1 MITKFEI
8 ENFRCF
14 EKMTMVDLARVNLI
28 GGKNN
33 SGKTALLEALYLNH
47 APTVESI
54 NFLRRFRGEN
64 LETVKELP
72 ERAWDNLFLDPQRGV
87 RFGLSATL
95 GDGSIST
102 VHLKIDDNIKND
114 GFNKIDEGQN
124 GSDQFLGP
132 SAFESSAKN
141 IEAIL
146 SVSQSAPKDTL
157 LFSLKADASTG
168 IEVSRKRKPTV
179 IRQIVFIPAGLKS
192 SGSDLARAFDKA
204 ELNNNIGPVL
214 EVIRVIDTS
223 VVEAKTFNIGQPT
236 LYLKREGQRFLP
248 ISLFGEALNRVVD
261 FTLRVVNG
269 GNETLLIDEIENGIH
284 YTNQRELWQMLFKL
298 AVEFDTQIFATTH
311 SWEMIQAFRDVGLE
325 AGNDAVGAYFELAPN
340 VRTGRITA
348 IKHDLETLDYAVE
361 RGMRIR
367 GEQRFNR

>member
-1 MITKFEI
+1 MITRFEI

-14 EKMTMVDLARVNLI
+14 EKMTMADLACVNLI

-54 NFLRRFRGEN
+54 NFLRRFRGES

-72 ERAWDNLFLDPQRGV
+72 ERAWDNLFLDPKRDV
-87 RFGLSATL
+87 RFGLSVTRS
-95 GDGSIST
+95 DGTIST
-102 VHLKIDDNIKND
+102 VHFKVDDNIKD
-114 GFNKIDEGQN
+114 GEFNKIDEGHN
-124 GSDQFLGP
+124 GSDQLLGP
-132 SAFESSAKN
+132 SAFESGAEN
-141 IEAIL
+141 IESIL
-146 SVSQSAPKDTL
+146 SVFQSAPNDAF
-157 LFSLKADASTG
+157 LFSLAANASKG
-168 IEVSRKRKPTV
+168 IRIRQKKTTPTV
-179 IRQIVFIPAGLKS
+179 KQIVFIPAGLKL

-204 ELNNNIGPVL
+204 ALNDNIGPVL

-223 VVEAKTFNIGQPT
+223 IVEAKTFNIGQPT

-261 FTLRVVNG
+261 LTLRVVNG

-284 YTNQRELWQMLFKL
+284 YTNQRALWQMLFKL
-298 AVEFDTQIFATTH
+298 AVEFETQIFATTH
-311 SWEMIQAFRDVGLE
+311 SWEMLRAFRDVGLE
-325 AGNDAVGAYFELAPN
+325 AGNEAVGAYFELAPN

-367 GEQRFNR
+367 GEQRFS